1 MISQSKRNEE
11 AYVGKDGWCE
21 VTQPLCPVCGERL
34 RGPDTEELK
43 WSSGEHPYDKL
54 TMAFTTKLCHVF
66 LVWRRLDQTWRWEI
80 KDNIY
85 WHFRGTDG
93 KTMRPGNVLQGRCT
107 GDEDKPLQQGDTGTE
122 DRDTG
127 RRDTTDNGC
136 GAGLHSVPPPG
147 SLEKK
152 RRLSLKLPS
161 I

>member
-93 KTMRPGNVLQGRCT
+93 KTMRPWNVLQRGSSIDAGGNMRE
-107 GDEDKPLQQGDTGTE
+107 GSE
-122 DRDTG
+122 RA
-127 RRDTTDNGC
+127 
-136 GAGLHSVPPPG
+136 GAEGPVEPGLRVHSIPSSG
-147 SLEKK
+147 SVGEKG
-152 RRLSLKLPS
+152 RLSYKFD
-161 I
+161 